1 MESLEILASDHGGH
15 RDSSSTSGAGL
26 LAAFIP
32 SLIVALAYTGT
43 FVAIRNRF
51 RNIYAPR
58 NFLGTVPEEDRTPA
72 ERASGSHWFHT
83 YRNLSD
89 IFVLQHNSLD
99 AYLFLRFLK
108 VIIGICFVGS
118 LLTWPILLP
127 INATGGNGQTQL
139 DKLTFSNIAKNN
151 HTWAHVVVA
160 WVFFLGL
167 MVFIV
172 WERLRLIGLR
182 QAYYVNDEYASRL
195 SARTVLWINAP
206 ADACQ
211 PENIR
216 KYFGDDAVKLWAV
229 KDTGDLD
236 ALITKRND
244 TAFAME
250 RAELDLIIKA
260 VKLRK
265 RQGPTTGG
273 VGNGD
278 AGEGQH
284 LVPRARR
291 PTSRQPPLVGKKVDI
306 LDRSRRTISELAEKI
321 DASRA
326 APSRNV
332 PAQSAVFVAFKTQAA
347 AHRAYQRISLQPRL
361 PTEDRFLAVQPKD
374 VLWKNLAKPASVRV
388 SKASLALVFVIAF
401 TIFFSIPVGIIGTI
415 SNAKYLANN
424 YDWLAWINKI
434 PPVILDLLTGLLPPF
449 LTSWFV
455 SYVPKLFRHIAK
467 LSGEPTTSQAE
478 LKTQAWYFAFQ
489 VIQVF
494 LVTTTASGASAVTKN
509 VTQNPASV
517 PDLLAES
524 LPKASN
530 FYLTYFVLQGLGAA
544 SNNLLR
550 ASDLCEYLFYEY
562 FWDKTPR
569 EKFTTYAQMKGT
581 PFASWFPKFTNLLVI
596 AIAYST
602 IAPLILGFATVGIF
616 LYYLVYRYNM
626 LYIIQT
632 KIDTKGEAYKRALQ
646 QMPTGTYLAELCL
659 IGLLGAR
666 KATVQTALMIVL
678 LVLTAIFNL
687 IMDRILR
694 PLELY
699 LGVDV
704 WQEQEVPLLAERDG
718 VHPSDHQGLHAAS
731 HGRRLGINKLPGPAP
746 RLLSEYFD
754 AIISS
759 AREQTKDWIHDLSAA
774 RGGPEEPPSEDDI
787 DKAYLAPAFT
797 SKTPTLW
804 IPRDPLGAS
813 KQEMAINEGLGIPT
827 TDDAAEVD
835 ENGTLHWDHNFDNV
849 PIFKQPQKI

>member
-1 MESLEILASDHGGH
+1 MEYPKILAGDHGGH

-32 SLIVALAYTGT
+32 SLIVALAYTGA
-43 FVAIRNRF
+43 FVAVRNRF

-58 NFLGTVPEEDRTPA
+58 TFLATVAEKERTPA
-72 ERASGSHWFHT
+72 ERASGGHWFHT
-83 YRNLSD
+83 YRNLPD

-118 LLTWPILLP
+118 LLTWPILFP

-139 DKLTFSNIAKNN
+139 DKLTFSNIATNN
-151 HTWAHVVVA
+151 RTWAHVVIA

-167 MVFIV
+167 VVFIA
-172 WERLRLIGLR
+172 WERLRLMGIR

-195 SARTVLWINAP
+195 SARTVLWMNAP

-211 PENIR
+211 PENIKR
-216 KYFGDDAVKLWAV
+216 YFGDEAVKLWAV
-229 KDTGDLD
+229 QDTGDLESLM
-236 ALITKRND
+236 AKRND

-250 RAELDLIIKA
+250 RAEVELLIRA
-260 VKLRK
+260 VTSRT
-265 RQGPTTGG
+265 RQGPATDGFT
-273 VGNGD
+273 NGD
-278 AGEGQH
+278 ASEGQH
-284 LVPRARR
+284 LVPRAKR
-291 PTSRQPPLVGKKVDI
+291 PTSRQPPVVGKKFDI
-306 LDRSRRTISELAEKI
+306 LDKSRRTIGELAEKI

-332 PAQSAVFVAFKTQAA
+332 PGQSAVFVAFKTQAA
-347 AHRAYQRISLQPRL
+347 AHRACQRISFQPRL
-361 PTEDRFLAVQPKD
+361 PTEDRFLAVQPKE
-374 VLWKNLAKPASVRV
+374 VLWNNLAKPASVRV
-388 SKASLALVFVIAF
+388 SKASLALVFVIVF
-401 TIFFSIPVGIIGTI
+401 TITFSIPVGVIGTI
-415 SNAKYLANN
+415 SNARYLANN
-424 YDWLAWINKI
+424 YAWLRWINKI

-467 LSGEPTTSQAE
+467 LSGEPTTPQAE

-544 SNNLLR
+544 ANNLLR
-550 ASDLCEYLFYEY
+550 SSDLFEYLFYEH

-581 PFASWFPKFTNLLVI
+581 PWASWFPKFTNLLVI

-602 IAPLILGFATVGIF
+602 VAPLILGFATVGIS

-646 QMPTGTYLAELCL
+646 QMPTGIYLAELCL

-666 KATVQTALMIVL
+666 KAAVQTALMIAL
-678 LVLTAIFNL
+678 LVLTAIVNL

-699 LGVDV
+699 LGVDI

-718 VHPSDHQGLHAAS
+718 VDPSDHQGLHAAS
-731 HGRRLGINKLPGPAP
+731 HGRRLGIDRLPGSAP

-759 AREQTKDWIHDLSAA
+759 AREQTKNWIHDPSAE

-787 DKAYLAPAFT
+787 DQAYLAPAFT
-797 SKTPTLW
+797 SKIPKLW
-804 IPRDPLGAS
+804 IPRDHLGAS
-813 KQEMAINEGLGIPT
+813 KQEIEINEGAGIPT
-827 TDDAAEVD
+827 TDEAAEVD
-835 ENGTLHWDHNFDNV
+835 ESGTLHWDHNFENV
-849 PIFKQPQKI
+849 PIFKKPQKI